1 MTSFAKTF
9 RLIGIPMDLG
19 QQLRGVDMGPSALR
33 YAGLAE
39 RLVSLGHQVQDAGNV
54 GTAVRD
60 ALSGSDRAHAYLP
73 AVLETCEAVYGAAKQ
88 ALVDGVHPIFMG
100 GDHSVSLGTVS
111 GIASQGRTGLIWVDA
126 HGDFN
131 TVDSSASGNVHGMP
145 LAALTGLGDERMV
158 NLGHEG
164 AKVAAE
170 HVVLV
175 GVRDLDGP
183 ERALMQSAGVRVFTM
198 REIDEHGMP
207 QVIRQAL
214 AHLAPLERLHVS
226 LDLDALDPSVA
237 PGVGTPVPGGLSYR
251 EAHLLMEM
259 LSDDGRVGSLDVVE
273 VNPMLDH
280 QNATARLA
288 VELVAS
294 LFGKRIY

>member
-39 RLVSLGHQVQDAGNV
+39 RLVSLGHQVHDAGNV

-60 ALSGSDRAHAYLP
+60 ALSGSDRAHSFLP

-88 ALVDGVHPIFMG
+88 ALADGVYPIFMG

-111 GIASQGRTGLIWVDA
+111 GMASRDHTGVIWVDA

-131 TVDSSASGNVHGMP
+131 TVETSASGNVHGMP
-145 LAALTGLGDERMV
+145 LAALTGLGDARMV
-158 NLGHEG
+158 NLGHAG
-164 AKVAAE
+164 VKVAPE
-170 HVVLV
+170 HVVLI
-175 GVRDLDGP
+175 GVRDLDAP
-183 ERALMQSAGVRVFTM
+183 ERALMQAAGVRVFTM
-198 REIDEHGMP
+198 REIDEYGMP

-214 AHLAPLERLHVS
+214 AHLSPLERLHVS
-226 LDLDALDPSVA
+226 LDLDALDPTVA

-259 LSDDGRVGSLDVVE
+259 LSDDGRVASLDVVE

>member
-60 ALSGSDRAHAYLP
+60 ALSRSDRAHAYLP

-88 ALVDGVHPIFMG
+88 ALADRVHPIFMG

-175 GVRDLDGP
+175 GVRDLDVP

-226 LDLDALDPSVA
+226 LDLDALDPTVA

>member
-88 ALVDGVHPIFMG
+88 ALADGVHPIFMG

-226 LDLDALDPSVA
+226 LDLDALDPTVA

-259 LSDDGRVGSLDVVE
+259 LSDDGRVG
-273 VNPMLDH
+273 
-280 QNATARLA
+280 
-288 VELVAS
+288 
-294 LFGKRIY
+294 

>member
-60 ALSGSDRAHAYLP
+60 ALSRSDRAHAYLP

-88 ALVDGVHPIFMG
+88 ALADRVHPIFMG

-111 GIASQGRTGLIWVDA
+111 GIASQGHTGLIWVDA

-175 GVRDLDGP
+175 GVRDLDVP

-226 LDLDALDPSVA
+226 LDLDALDPTVA